1 MIYTN
6 PEINP
11 YLKLPLR
18 ACINPKTLSRR
29 EGGGGGGGDQRQQF
43 VCKKSH
49 KLYFKLILQNNYVI
63 LLSHCYRL
71 KYKRL
76 KNSIPS

>member
-29 EGGGGGGGDQRQQF
+29 EGGGGGGGT
-43 VCKKSH
+43 KG
-49 KLYFKLILQNNYVI
+49 NN
-63 LLSHCYRL
+63 LSARNPTNYTL
-71 KYKRL
+71 NLFYKTTML
-76 KNSIPS
+76 FS